1 MRHEMKPGELR
12 EWCSPAHGHSVFL
25 VLAIDGVRVD
35 ILRKDGT
42 RDGVFRD
49 YLIRNSRVISDA

>member
-1 MRHEMKPGELR
+1 MKPGELR
-12 EWCSPAHGHSVFL
+12 EWCVRARGYGIFL

-42 RDGVFRD
+42 RDGVFKD
-49 YLIRNSRVISDA
+49 YLIRNSRVISDT

>member
-1 MRHEMKPGELR
+1 MSHEMKPGELR
-12 EWCSPAHGHSVFL
+12 EWCVRARGYGIFL

-42 RDGVFRD
+42 RDGVFKD
-49 YLIRNSRVISDA
+49 YLIRNSRVISDT